1 MAEENSDRL
10 RKMRNLFEILNKPF
24 SKFYSPSEQLA
35 VDEVIVLLKGRV
47 IFPQYIHKKHEGF
60 VITIYK
66 TCDQTVYTY
75 DMTVYCLLTDTNS
88 TQQKLVC
95 VGQ

>member
-10 RKMRNLFEILNKPF
+10 RKMQNLFEILNKPF

-47 IFPQYIHKKHEGF
+47 IFPQYI
-60 VITIYK
+60 
-66 TCDQTVYTY
+66 
-75 DMTVYCLLTDTNS
+75 
-88 TQQKLVC
+88 QKETRTFCYHNL
-95 VGQ
+95 QNL